1 MTSRNRLIGW
11 WPNGRTQ
18 VIINV
23 LCLLGIHCEVRNPYG
38 DNDASKFMDNGASS
52 PALGKPACNL
62 NGTLWMNCGTPD
74 GALRCA
80 LSGTTCRPDC
90 QTHTYNEWCEQH
102 CSCADHKTGSYA
114 ITNPVELP
122 ALQPNHDDV
131 EVKAIKHFA
140 KLSEDDADDASTCEF
155 SCINNAISTFCKMQ
169 AGARCKDKC
178 VLSVMG
184 FHGPSC
190 AALCS
195 CTATGASEVH
205 AGV

>member
-1 MTSRNRLIGW
+1 MTTRDSSNFHA
-11 WPNGRTQ
+11 Q
-18 VIINV
+18 VVINV
-23 LCLLGIHCEVRNPYG
+23 LCLLGIHCEVRYPYE
-38 DNDASKFMDNGASS
+38 NSLPANSTVNGVSTSAAGSS
-52 PALGKPACNL
+52 ACSL

-90 QTHTYNEWCEQH
+90 KTHTYNEWCEQH
-102 CSCADHKTGSYA
+102 CSCADHKNGPYA

-131 EVKAIKHFA
+131 EVKVAKHIVTPLEDDTDDSSA
-140 KLSEDDADDASTCEF
+140 CKLSCVNGPTL
-155 SCINNAISTFCKMQ
+155 TFCMVH

-178 VLSVMG
+178 VLSVMS
-184 FHGPSC
+184 FHGPDC

-195 CTATGASEVH
+195 CTAMGTSEIH